1 MDGHLGK
8 VQGTAASRVGRE
20 TEAKD
25 QRNGEDGGG
34 TEWAGKT
41 TTANCCCQCL
51 FIEQF
56 TQTL

>member
-8 VQGTAASRVGRE
+8 VQGTAASRGGRE

-34 TEWAGKT
+34 TEWAGKEG
-41 TTANCCCQCL
+41 NRPQDHCKL
-51 FIEQF
+51 LLPVPIY
-56 TQTL
+56 